1 MTKYVHALAW
11 AAAIVLVA
19 LASKA
24 GFIEKDLAQFMV
36 LTLPVAGWLA
46 IYRGRRPTCPPVEG

>member
-1 MTKYVHALAW
+1 MARYFHALIW

-19 LASKA
+19 FASRA
-24 GFIEKDLAQFMV
+24 GFIEKNPAEFLI

-46 IYRGRRPTCPPVEG
+46 IYRGRRPSCRPVEG